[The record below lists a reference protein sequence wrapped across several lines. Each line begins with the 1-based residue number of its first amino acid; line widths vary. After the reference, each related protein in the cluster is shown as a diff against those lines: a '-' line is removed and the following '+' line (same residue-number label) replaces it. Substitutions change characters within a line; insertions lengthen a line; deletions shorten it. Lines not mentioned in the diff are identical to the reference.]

1 MVNNKQIKMSL
12 EEMEVIQETEELL
25 KKFSSLRGIWKNI
38 ALIKWENFVKR
49 KKKDK
54 IRKILRNVKED
65 C

>member
-54 IRKILRNVKED
+54 IRKILT
-65 C
+65 